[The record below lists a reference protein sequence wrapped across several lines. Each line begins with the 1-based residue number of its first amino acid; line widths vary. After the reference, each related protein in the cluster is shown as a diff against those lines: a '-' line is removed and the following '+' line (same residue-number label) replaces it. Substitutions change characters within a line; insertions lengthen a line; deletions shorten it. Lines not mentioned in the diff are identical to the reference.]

1 MTITKCE
8 VCNNTNLEPVLDL
21 GNHPLC
27 GDLLKIGSKEI
38 CKEYQIEILLC
49 SNCLTAHQKHQV
61 PKEVLFHYDYHHRS
75 RMTPSVLLGMR
86 DLVQT
91 LSTRIGDISGKKV
104 LDVGCNDGSLLDFFA
119 EKGAITVG
127 VEPTSAAKD
136 SKHKTLNE
144 FFDERSAKALSQE
157 FGTFDIITFTNV
169 FAHIENL
176 NGVLENLKILLHDN
190 SVLVIENHYLGAVL
204 HNNQFDTFY
213 HEHPRTYSLRSFE
226 FIAKKLGR
234 NVSNVEFLSR
244 YGGNIRVTI
253 DKKQAVKSLASEANF
268 EVSLKKMQSE
278 INIWV
283 EKFNKKLL
291 TYNNR
296 YGPIIGKA
304 FPGRAAI
311 LVKMLGLTDNNLK
324 EVYEI
329 TGSKKVGH
337 YIPGTK
343 IPILPEKELF
353 MMQPQPE
360 IIMNL
365 AWHIPDDVR
374 KNLKANGINSRV
386 FDIKE

>member
-1 MTITKCE
+1 MTISRCE
-8 VCNNTNLEPVLDL
+8 VCDSTNLETVIDL

-27 GDLLKIGSKEI
+27 GDLLKIGSSEI
-38 CKEYQIEILLC
+38 CKEYKIEILLC
-49 SNCLTAHQKHQV
+49 ANCLTAHQKYQV
-61 PKEVLFHYDYHHRS
+61 PKELLFHYDYHHRS
-75 RMTPSVLLGMR
+75 RMTPSVLIGMK

-91 LSTRIGDISGKKV
+91 LTTRNGDISGKKV

-127 VEPTSAAKD
+127 IEPTSAAKD
-136 SKHKTLNE
+136 SKHHTLNE
-144 FFDERSAKALSQE
+144 FFDYKSAEALSQE

-169 FAHIENL
+169 FAHIEDL
-176 NGVLENLKILLHDN
+176 DGLLENIKILLHDK
-190 SVLVIENHYLGAVL
+190 SILVIENHYLGAVL
-204 HNNQFDTFY
+204 NKNQFDTFY

-253 DKKQAVKSLASEANF
+253 DKKRAVNFLTLEAGF

-283 EKFNKKLL
+283 EKFSEKLSILNK
-291 TYNNR
+291 R
-296 YGPIIGKA
+296 YGPIVGKA

-311 LVKMLGLTDNNLK
+311 LVKMLGLTDKNLK
-324 EVYEI
+324 EVFEI

-343 IPILPEKELF
+343 IPILPEKDLF

-360 IIMNL
+360 IIMN
-365 AWHIPDDVR
+365 IR
-374 KNLKANGINSRV
+374 R
-386 FDIKE
+386 